1 VVAAPPA
8 ETEATP
14 AVTET
19 RDTGRPAD
27 SSVPGGTGSPGKG
40 AFLEAPRGREDGF
53 MLGRK
58 DPLFIIDKVSGAFG
72 PLWRRTLA
80 ADRSRIPSCR
90 GDAPRKVGVL
100 ELTQGPDLELT
111 NPLLADA

>member
-1 VVAAPPA
+1 M
-8 ETEATP
+8 TP
-14 AVTET
+14 SLTLQV
-19 RDTGRPAD
+19 
-27 SSVPGGTGSPGKG
+27 SVPSGRAHYIRGGVIHRPRGGTGSPGKG

-90 GDAPRKVGVL
+90 CEAPRKVGVL